1 MPDST
6 KILQNDRY
14 FILKDAK
21 DLAKLYEDERGD
33 EAKSTTNVVRV
44 KQGQLEKM
52 LCVFCSGDLI
62 CFCV

>member
-6 KILQNDRY
+6 KILQNNRY

-44 KQGQLEKM
+44 KQGQLEKI
-52 LCVFCSGDLI
+52 LCVF
-62 CFCV
+62 